1 MITLEKKGPI
11 AILTLNR
18 PDAMNALGEPG
29 DGEAVRDVCAQIN
42 ADKSLRCAILTGAGK
57 GFSAGGNVK
66 AMRDR
71 VGSFAGSPA
80 EVRDNYKNGVH
91 MIVRALYNLEIPLI
105 AAVNGAAVGLGCDVA
120 CMADIRISSD
130 NAKYGVTFLKLGL
143 IPGDGGAWLL
153 PRVIGMSR
161 ACELLFTGNLIDAKT
176 AQEWGLV
183 SKVVP
188 GDQLM
193 TEAMALATSI
203 AKQPSQSLRV
213 AKQLLRHGTQANYDT
228 IMEMSAAA
236 QGLMHHTKDHE
247 EGVAAILEKREP
259 VFKGESGET
268 EKLFAF
274 SIAAFTSS
282 GRSASITAC
291 LRASN
296 SSPISF
302 AIAAGTTFFAAGKKS
317 RSSSFM
323 WCSTSSQSALNFM
336 PHSSESTGK
345 VSSSS
350 NTPLAMWCSL

>member
-1 MITLEKKGPI
+1 MIKLEKQGPI

-29 DGEAVRDVCAQIN
+29 DGEAVRDACAQIN
-42 ADKSLRCAILTGAGK
+42 SDKAIRCAILTGAGK

-71 VGSFAGSPA
+71 IGSFAGNPA

-91 MIVRALYNLEIPLI
+91 MIVRALYNLEVPLI
-105 AAVNGAAVGLGCDVA
+105 AAVNGAAIGLGCDVA

-130 NAKYGVTFLKLGL
+130 TARYGVTFLKVGL

-161 ACELLFTGNLIDAKT
+161 ACELLFTGDVIDAKT
-176 AQEWGLV
+176 AQDWGLV

-193 TEAMALATSI
+193 AEAMKLATSI
-203 AKQPSQSLRV
+203 AKQPPQSLRV
-213 AKQLLRHGTQANYDT
+213 AKQLLRHGTQATYDT
-228 IMEMSAAA
+228 VMEMSAAA

-259 VFKGESGET
+259 VFKESSRATPAGNDRSW
-268 EKLFAF
+268 KRGWPVGGVVRRILVRRRRRRDGFA
-274 SIAAFTSS
+274 
-282 GRSASITAC
+282 AS
-291 LRASN
+291 LSDRAG
-296 SSPISF
+296 
-302 AIAAGTTFFAAGKKS
+302 ALTGTTLEEMALLANS
-317 RSSSFM
+317 PRS
-323 WCSTSSQSALNFM
+323 
-336 PHSSESTGK
+336 
-345 VSSSS
+345 
-350 NTPLAMWCSL
+350 